1 MDQRDGN
8 TLAVMSEPIR
18 GESSSHGDKAN
29 SNKKYGYEQTL
40 VRFLV
45 DLVWCAFAAQFCA
58 NVMKNSFT
66 ISFKLPFS

>member
-45 DLVWCAFAAQFCA
+45 DLV
-58 NVMKNSFT
+58 
-66 ISFKLPFS
+66 